1 MDPQK
6 NTTGWTEAL
15 MAPSNLKPELTLEQL
30 NAALRAI
37 YDLWDLWG
45 RWPFLLLGDTAKGA
59 KEGKLYGN
67 KIEIGIKKNEL
78 VKPVLDGIKVYIEN
92 EMDRGRCDY
101 KEIDN
106 NCIKFTWKLNK
117 SDPVAV
123 PIELK
128 IIHRHYQF
136 FKFPDTVVYN
146 FDEFRIPNPLSKY
159 LKARYIIR

>member
-1 MDPQK
+1 MDLVK
-6 NTTGWTEAL
+6 NTTGWTEVLTAQ
-15 MAPSNLKPELTLEQL
+15 SKPLPTLEQL
-30 NAALRAI
+30 NAALRSV

-59 KEGKLYGN
+59 KEGKLYAP

-101 KEIDN
+101 KEITDN
-106 NCIKFTWKLNK
+106 WIKYTWKANK
-117 SDPVAV
+117 SDLVSV
-123 PIELK
+123 PMELK

-136 FKFPDTVVYN
+136 FKFPDKIVYN
-146 FDEFRIPNPLSKY
+146 YDEFNIPNPFDKY
-159 LKARYIIR
+159 YKARFIIQ